1 LREANDRGFECLLAG
16 DACGSGDVEAHRA
29 ALHMVT
35 VEDGVFGAV
44 ADVAQI
50 ADALARLPQDIA
62 RATNLPPAPARSPAP
77 PDSPEEPF
85 LGDWSI

>member
-1 LREANDRGFECLLAG
+1 
-16 DACGSGDVEAHRA
+16 
-29 ALHMVT
+29 MVT

-50 ADALARLPQDIA
+50 AAAFAHLPQGDGPV
-62 RATNLPPAPARSPAP
+62 REPPAAP
-77 PDSPEEPF
+77 SAPQPEEAY